1 MVRWMI
7 SGYIIIYFYLFQVYP
22 HGMIRIEID
31 RRRLLDVST
40 SEEVEILFQVV
51 FQFGRI
57 IDFKLAMIGM
67 ISCFLMLDS
76 DKWVF
81 RLNEGFLF
89 DVVGFWIV
97 LTEDLVCNCRRDVLV
112 HLDAFDEFTK
122 RSLHS
127 FIAHLLDTA
136 KRLRESPSRLQSND
150 VFLL

>member
-81 RLNEGFLF
+81 RLN
-89 DVVGFWIV
+89 
-97 LTEDLVCNCRRDVLV
+97 
-112 HLDAFDEFTK
+112 
-122 RSLHS
+122 
-127 FIAHLLDTA
+127 
-136 KRLRESPSRLQSND
+136 
-150 VFLL
+150 